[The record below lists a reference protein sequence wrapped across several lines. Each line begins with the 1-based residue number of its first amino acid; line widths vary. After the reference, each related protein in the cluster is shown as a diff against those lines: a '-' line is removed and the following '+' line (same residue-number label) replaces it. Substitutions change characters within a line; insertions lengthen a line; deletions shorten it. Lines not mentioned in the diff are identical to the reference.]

1 MADETNTSAAETGA
15 GGTGQAAP
23 APAAQPVVDWESPT
37 NPYKSRFTGL
47 QGKYQSELQKWQA
60 ENAKL
65 FDVNEQLTKIS
76 GERDAL
82 ATQFDAF
89 KVKHGELEDAKG
101 VLEEKLGR
109 ITTIATEFPDLLAF
123 EKDGLLPDGV
133 GDDLKKKLEAF
144 RGKLKDLGQ
153 AQAVQAITGASPTAP
168 TPQPPKSSDELWN
181 QAKAALAAGNI
192 DEYHKLYD
200 EYIKLP
206 GGKK

>member
-1 MADETNTSAAETGA
+1 VN
-15 GGTGQAAP
+15 
-23 APAAQPVVDWESPT
+23 DWESPT

-60 ENAKL
+60 ENTKL
-65 FDVNEQLTKIS
+65 FDVTEQLSKLN
-76 GERDAL
+76 GERDSL

-89 KVKHGELEDAKG
+89 KVKHGELESAKG
-101 VLEEKLGR
+101 VLEEQYGR
-109 ITTIATEFPDLLAF
+109 LRTIATEFPDLLVF
-123 EKDGLLPDGV
+123 EKDSLLPDGT
-133 GDDLKKKLEAF
+133 GDELKKKLEAF

-168 TPQPPKSSDELWN
+168 TPQAPKSSLDLWN
-181 QAKAALAAGNI
+181 QAKQALAEGRI

-206 GGKK
+206 GEKK